1 MLRTPTGHCLTLHR
15 RSVYAAA
22 AAVLA
27 AASLGGT
34 ATAFAKDGDGGGG
47 GDARSRVACGAG
59 GELELRAKEDDGGI
73 EVKVKLDR
81 NVAGEDWLVT
91 LTDNGTV
98 RLSET
103 RTTGGS
109 SGSFEME
116 TLLMPNGTTPTGSS
130 TSSTSA
136 TSTGSST
143 SSTSATKSSTPSTSA
158 TSTSSGSPTTDDH
171 GGRVGLRAP
180 SGAAAAATSP
190 HTIEVAGVHG
200 SLTCSTSV
208 KL

>member
-59 GELELRAKEDDGGI
+59 GELELRAKEDDDGI

-143 SSTSATKSSTPSTSA
+143 SSTSATKSSTSA
-158 TSTSSGSPTTDDH
+158 TSTSAGSPTTDDH

-180 SGAAAAATSP
+180 AGAAAAAASS
-190 HTIEVAGVHG
+190 HTIEVTGVHG
-200 SLTCSTSV
+200 SLTCSTFV